1 MKEKILYL
9 LISVVV
15 AFGLWSYVIT
25 TDSPEWEETYYEIPV
40 ILKNESVLHGNGLML
55 GDGKIPTV
63 TLRLKGN
70 RSDLVNLNKSDITL
84 VADLSRI
91 YESGKQSVSYSIAF
105 PGDIPDNSVEILEKT
120 PKEIQLT
127 IMERRTKDVDIELV
141 YNGSVPEGFRTDKE
155 NVTLDR
161 DAIRVVGPAAVVDRI
176 ACAQIQVDLEGQTG
190 TINSTYRYVLLD
202 REGKEVDSSQLT
214 VDAEEVELTLKIQR
228 YKEIKLLLNVIPGGG
243 ATEATTKITLSHTS
257 IQVAGAEQVIRE
269 LPDIIVIGELR
280 LADLPVGF
288 SRPFPFKLP
297 EGVEN
302 LSMEKNEVAVSVEF
316 PNLKTKTIRVT
327 NIQASN
333 VPAGMEAEFLS
344 TELTVNIRGPE
355 AQIMKLTEANVTIVV
370 DLSNAE
376 VGTTASYPA
385 QILVDM
391 DGCGAVGSYPIYAKV
406 VEAAEVLNP
415 QALLP

>member
-9 LISVVV
+9 LISVVI

-243 ATEATTKITLSHTS
+243 ASESNTHIQPDMQTIQVSGSQQLLDSLGDTLEFEIRLGEITDNTTKQFEI
-257 IQVAGAEQVIRE
+257 
-269 LPDIIVIGELR
+269 
-280 LADLPVGF
+280 
-288 SRPFPFKLP
+288 KLP

-302 LSMEKNEVAVSVEF
+302 LTGKSILTVDIIF
-316 PNLKTKTIRVT
+316 PELVTRTFQVT
-327 NIQASN
+327 NLRTKN
-333 VPAGMEAEFLS
+333 VPAGMTAELL
-344 TELTVNIRGPE
+344 TQALTVTIRGTA
-355 AQIMKLTEANVTIVV
+355 AQVRALNAD
-370 DLSNAE
+370 DLS
-376 VGTTASYPA
+376 V
-385 QILVDM
+385 IVDM
-391 DGCGAVGSYPIYAKV
+391 SGAELGTDSYRATVDTGRFISIGAVGSYSV
-406 VEAAEVLNP
+406 DVRVTAEDSEG
-415 QALLP
+415 

>member
-9 LISVVV
+9 LISVVI

-127 IMERRTKDVDIELV
+127 IMERHTKDVDIELV

-155 NVTLDR
+155 NVQLDR

-243 ATEATTKITLSHTS
+243 ASESNTHIQPDMQTIQVSGSQQLLDSLGDTLEFEIRLGEITDNTTKQFEI
-257 IQVAGAEQVIRE
+257 
-269 LPDIIVIGELR
+269 
-280 LADLPVGF
+280 
-288 SRPFPFKLP
+288 KLP

-302 LSMEKNEVAVSVEF
+302 LTGKSILTVDIIF
-316 PNLKTKTIRVT
+316 PELVTRTFQVT
-327 NIQASN
+327 NLRTKN
-333 VPAGMEAEFLS
+333 VPAGMTAELL
-344 TELTVNIRGPE
+344 TQALTVTIRGAA
-355 AQIMKLTEANVTIVV
+355 AQVRALNAD
-370 DLSNAE
+370 DLS
-376 VGTTASYPA
+376 V
-385 QILVDM
+385 IVDM
-391 DGCGAVGSYPIYAKV
+391 SGAELGTDSYRATVDTGRFISIGAVGSYSV
-406 VEAAEVLNP
+406 DVRVTAEDSEG
-415 QALLP
+415 

>member
-9 LISVVV
+9 LISVVI

-91 YESGKQSVSYSIAF
+91 YESGKQSVSYTIAF

-155 NVTLDR
+155 NVQLDR

-243 ATEATTKITLSHTS
+243 ASESNTHIQPDMQTIQVSGSQQLLDSLGDTLEFEIRLGEITDNTTKQFEI
-257 IQVAGAEQVIRE
+257 
-269 LPDIIVIGELR
+269 
-280 LADLPVGF
+280 
-288 SRPFPFKLP
+288 KLP

-302 LSMEKNEVAVSVEF
+302 LTGKSILTVDIIF
-316 PNLKTKTIRVT
+316 PELVTRTFQVT
-327 NIQASN
+327 NLRTKN
-333 VPAGMEAEFLS
+333 VPAGMTAELL
-344 TELTVNIRGPE
+344 TQALTVTIRGAA
-355 AQIMKLTEANVTIVV
+355 AQVRALNAD
-370 DLSNAE
+370 DLS
-376 VGTTASYPA
+376 V
-385 QILVDM
+385 IVDM
-391 DGCGAVGSYPIYAKV
+391 SGAELGTDSYRATVDTGRFISIGAVGSYSV
-406 VEAAEVLNP
+406 DVRVTAEDSEG
-415 QALLP
+415 

>member
-9 LISVVV
+9 LISVVI
-15 AFGLWSYVIT
+15 AFGLWSYVVT

-243 ATEATTKITLSHTS
+243 ASESNTHIQPDMQTIQVSGSQQLLDSLGDTLEFEIRLGEITDNTTKQFEI
-257 IQVAGAEQVIRE
+257 
-269 LPDIIVIGELR
+269 
-280 LADLPVGF
+280 
-288 SRPFPFKLP
+288 KLP

-302 LSMEKNEVAVSVEF
+302 LTGKSILTVDIIF
-316 PNLKTKTIRVT
+316 PELVTRTFQVT
-327 NIQASN
+327 NLRTKN
-333 VPAGMEAEFLS
+333 VPAGMTAELL
-344 TELTVNIRGPE
+344 TQALTVTIRGAA
-355 AQIMKLTEANVTIVV
+355 AQVRALNAD
-370 DLSNAE
+370 DLS
-376 VGTTASYPA
+376 V
-385 QILVDM
+385 IVDM
-391 DGCGAVGSYPIYAKV
+391 SGAELGTDSYRATVDTGRFISIGAVGSYSVDIRV
-406 VEAAEVLNP
+406 TAEDSEG
-415 QALLP
+415 

>member
-9 LISVVV
+9 LISAVI

-214 VDAEEVELTLKIQR
+214 VDVEEVELTLKIQR

-243 ATEATTKITLSHTS
+243 ASESNTHIQPDMQTIQVSGSQQLLDSLGDTLEFEIRLGEITDNTTKQFEI
-257 IQVAGAEQVIRE
+257 
-269 LPDIIVIGELR
+269 
-280 LADLPVGF
+280 
-288 SRPFPFKLP
+288 KLP

-302 LSMEKNEVAVSVEF
+302 LTGKSILTVDIIF
-316 PNLKTKTIRVT
+316 PELVTRTFQVT
-327 NIQASN
+327 NLRTKN
-333 VPAGMEAEFLS
+333 VPAGMTAELL
-344 TELTVNIRGPE
+344 TQALTVTIRGAA
-355 AQIMKLTEANVTIVV
+355 AQVRALNAD
-370 DLSNAE
+370 DLS
-376 VGTTASYPA
+376 V
-385 QILVDM
+385 IVDM
-391 DGCGAVGSYPIYAKV
+391 SGAELGTDSYRATVDTGRFISIGAVGSYSV
-406 VEAAEVLNP
+406 DVRVTAEDSEG
-415 QALLP
+415 

>member
-9 LISVVV
+9 LISVVI

-243 ATEATTKITLSHTS
+243 ASESNTHIQPDMQTIQVSGSQQLLDSLGDTLEFEIRLGEITDNTTKQFEI
-257 IQVAGAEQVIRE
+257 
-269 LPDIIVIGELR
+269 
-280 LADLPVGF
+280 
-288 SRPFPFKLP
+288 KLP

-302 LSMEKNEVAVSVEF
+302 LTGKSILTVDIIF
-316 PNLKTKTIRVT
+316 PELVTRTFQVT
-327 NIQASN
+327 NLHTKN
-333 VPAGMEAEFLS
+333 VPAGMTAELL
-344 TELTVNIRGPE
+344 TQALTVTIRGAA
-355 AQIMKLTEANVTIVV
+355 AQVRALNAD
-370 DLSNAE
+370 DLS
-376 VGTTASYPA
+376 V
-385 QILVDM
+385 IVDM
-391 DGCGAVGSYPIYAKV
+391 SGAELGTDSYRATVDTGRFISIGAVGSYSV
-406 VEAAEVLNP
+406 DVRVTAEDSEG
-415 QALLP
+415 

>member
-9 LISVVV
+9 LISVVI

-155 NVTLDR
+155 NVTRDR

-243 ATEATTKITLSHTS
+243 ASESNTHIQPDMQTIQVSGSQQLLDSLGDTLEFEIRLGEITDNTTKQFEI
-257 IQVAGAEQVIRE
+257 
-269 LPDIIVIGELR
+269 
-280 LADLPVGF
+280 
-288 SRPFPFKLP
+288 KLP

-302 LSMEKNEVAVSVEF
+302 LTGKSILTVDIIF
-316 PNLKTKTIRVT
+316 PELVTRTFQVT
-327 NIQASN
+327 NLRTKN
-333 VPAGMEAEFLS
+333 VPAGMTAELL
-344 TELTVNIRGPE
+344 TQALTVTIRGAA
-355 AQIMKLTEANVTIVV
+355 AQVRALNAD
-370 DLSNAE
+370 DLS
-376 VGTTASYPA
+376 V
-385 QILVDM
+385 IVDM
-391 DGCGAVGSYPIYAKV
+391 SGAELGTDSYRATVDTGRFISIGAVGSYSV
-406 VEAAEVLNP
+406 DVRVTAEDSEG
-415 QALLP
+415 

>member
-9 LISVVV
+9 LISVVI

-243 ATEATTKITLSHTS
+243 ASESNTHIHPDMQTIQVSGSQQLLDSLGDTLEFEIRLGEITDNTTKQFEI
-257 IQVAGAEQVIRE
+257 
-269 LPDIIVIGELR
+269 
-280 LADLPVGF
+280 
-288 SRPFPFKLP
+288 KLP

-302 LSMEKNEVAVSVEF
+302 LTGKSILTVDIIF
-316 PNLKTKTIRVT
+316 PELVTRTFQVT
-327 NIQASN
+327 NLHTKN
-333 VPAGMEAEFLS
+333 VPAGMTAELL
-344 TELTVNIRGPE
+344 TQALTVTIRGAA
-355 AQIMKLTEANVTIVV
+355 AQVRALNAD
-370 DLSNAE
+370 DLSVIVDMSGAE
-376 VGTTASYPA
+376 LGTDSYPTT
-385 QILVDM
+385 VDT
-391 DGCGAVGSYPIYAKV
+391 GRFISIGAVGSYSV
-406 VEAAEVLNP
+406 DVRVTAEDSEG
-415 QALLP
+415 

>member
-9 LISVVV
+9 LISVVI

-91 YESGKQSVSYSIAF
+91 YESGKQSVSYTIAF

-243 ATEATTKITLSHTS
+243 ASESNTHIQPDMQTIQVSGSQQLLDSLGDTLEFEIRLGEITDNTTKQFEI
-257 IQVAGAEQVIRE
+257 
-269 LPDIIVIGELR
+269 
-280 LADLPVGF
+280 
-288 SRPFPFKLP
+288 KLP

-302 LSMEKNEVAVSVEF
+302 LTGKSILTVDIIF
-316 PNLKTKTIRVT
+316 PELVTRTFQVT
-327 NIQASN
+327 NLRTKN
-333 VPAGMEAEFLS
+333 VPAGMTAELL
-344 TELTVNIRGPE
+344 TQALTVTIRGAA
-355 AQIMKLTEANVTIVV
+355 AQVRALNAD
-370 DLSNAE
+370 DLS
-376 VGTTASYPA
+376 V
-385 QILVDM
+385 IVDM
-391 DGCGAVGSYPIYAKV
+391 SGAELGTDSYRATVDTGRFISIGAVGSYSV
-406 VEAAEVLNP
+406 DVRVTAEDSEG
-415 QALLP
+415 

>member
-1 MKEKILYL
+1 
-9 LISVVV
+9 
-15 AFGLWSYVIT
+15 
-25 TDSPEWEETYYEIPV
+25 
-40 ILKNESVLHGNGLML
+40 
-55 GDGKIPTV
+55 
-63 TLRLKGN
+63 
-70 RSDLVNLNKSDITL
+70 VNLNKSDITL

-243 ATEATTKITLSHTS
+243 ASASNTHIKPDMQTIQVSGPQQLLDSLGDTLEFEIRLGEIADNTTKQFEI
-257 IQVAGAEQVIRE
+257 
-269 LPDIIVIGELR
+269 
-280 LADLPVGF
+280 
-288 SRPFPFKLP
+288 KLP
-297 EGVEN
+297 EGVDN
-302 LSMEKNEVAVSVEF
+302 LTGKSILTVDIIF
-316 PNLKTKTIRVT
+316 PELVTRTFQVT
-327 NIQASN
+327 NLRTKN
-333 VPAGMEAEFLS
+333 VPAGMSAELL
-344 TELTVNIRGPE
+344 TQALTVTIRGAA
-355 AQIMKLTEANVTIVV
+355 AQVRALNADDLSVVV
-370 DLSNAE
+370 DMSDAE
-376 VGTTASYPA
+376 LGTDSYKAS
-385 QILVDM
+385 VDT
-391 DGCGAVGSYPIYAKV
+391 GRFISIGAVGSYSV
-406 VEAAEVLNP
+406 DVRVTAENSEG
-415 QALLP
+415 

>member
-9 LISVVV
+9 LISVVI

-243 ATEATTKITLSHTS
+243 ASESNTHIQPDMQTIQVSGSQQLLDSLGDTLEFEIRLGEITDNTTKQFEI
-257 IQVAGAEQVIRE
+257 
-269 LPDIIVIGELR
+269 
-280 LADLPVGF
+280 
-288 SRPFPFKLP
+288 KLP

-302 LSMEKNEVAVSVEF
+302 LTGKSILTVDIIF
-316 PNLKTKTIRVT
+316 PELVTRTFQVT
-327 NIQASN
+327 NLRTKN
-333 VPAGMEAEFLS
+333 VPAGMTAELL
-344 TELTVNIRGPE
+344 TQALTVTIRGAA
-355 AQIMKLTEANVTIVV
+355 AQVRALNAD
-370 DLSNAE
+370 DLS
-376 VGTTASYPA
+376 V
-385 QILVDM
+385 IVDM
-391 DGCGAVGSYPIYAKV
+391 SGAELGTDSYRATVDTGRFISIGAVGSYSV
-406 VEAAEVLNP
+406 DVRVTAEDSEG
-415 QALLP
+415 

>member
-9 LISVVV
+9 LISVVI

-243 ATEATTKITLSHTS
+243 ASESNTHIQPDMQTIQVSGSQQLLDSLGDTLEFEIRLGEITDNTTKQFEI
-257 IQVAGAEQVIRE
+257 
-269 LPDIIVIGELR
+269 
-280 LADLPVGF
+280 
-288 SRPFPFKLP
+288 KLP

-302 LSMEKNEVAVSVEF
+302 LTGKSILTVDIIF
-316 PNLKTKTIRVT
+316 PELVTRTFQVT
-327 NIQASN
+327 NLRTKN
-333 VPAGMEAEFLS
+333 VPAGMTAELL
-344 TELTVNIRGPE
+344 TQALTVTIRGAA
-355 AQIMKLTEANVTIVV
+355 AQVRALNAD
-370 DLSNAE
+370 DLS
-376 VGTTASYPA
+376 V
-385 QILVDM
+385 IVDM
-391 DGCGAVGSYPIYAKV
+391 SGAELGTDSYRATVDTGRFISIGAVGSYSVDIRV
-406 VEAAEVLNP
+406 TAEDSEG
-415 QALLP
+415 

>member
-9 LISVVV
+9 LISVVI

-176 ACAQIQVDLEGQTG
+176 ACAQIQVDLVGQTG

-243 ATEATTKITLSHTS
+243 ASESNTHIQPDMQTIQVSGSQQLLDSLGDTLEFEIRLGEITDNTTKQFEI
-257 IQVAGAEQVIRE
+257 
-269 LPDIIVIGELR
+269 
-280 LADLPVGF
+280 
-288 SRPFPFKLP
+288 KLP

-302 LSMEKNEVAVSVEF
+302 LTGKSILTVDIIF
-316 PNLKTKTIRVT
+316 PELVTRTFQVT
-327 NIQASN
+327 NLRTKN
-333 VPAGMEAEFLS
+333 VPAGMTAELL
-344 TELTVNIRGPE
+344 TQALTVTIRGAA
-355 AQIMKLTEANVTIVV
+355 AQVRALNAD
-370 DLSNAE
+370 DLS
-376 VGTTASYPA
+376 V
-385 QILVDM
+385 IVDM
-391 DGCGAVGSYPIYAKV
+391 SGAELGTDSYRATVDTGRFISIGAVGSYSV
-406 VEAAEVLNP
+406 DVRVTAEDSEG
-415 QALLP
+415 

>member
-9 LISVVV
+9 LISVVI

-155 NVTLDR
+155 NVQLDR

-243 ATEATTKITLSHTS
+243 ASESNTHIQPDMQTIQVSGSQQLLDSLGDTLEFEIRLGEITDNTTKQFEI
-257 IQVAGAEQVIRE
+257 
-269 LPDIIVIGELR
+269 
-280 LADLPVGF
+280 
-288 SRPFPFKLP
+288 KLP

-302 LSMEKNEVAVSVEF
+302 LTGKSILTVDIIF
-316 PNLKTKTIRVT
+316 PELVTRTFQVT
-327 NIQASN
+327 NLHTKN
-333 VPAGMEAEFLS
+333 VPAGMTAELL
-344 TELTVNIRGPE
+344 TQALTVTIRGAA
-355 AQIMKLTEANVTIVV
+355 AQVRALNAD
-370 DLSNAE
+370 DLS
-376 VGTTASYPA
+376 V
-385 QILVDM
+385 IVDM
-391 DGCGAVGSYPIYAKV
+391 SGAELGTDSYRATVDTGRFISIGAVGSYSV
-406 VEAAEVLNP
+406 DVRVTAEDSEG
-415 QALLP
+415 

>member
-9 LISVVV
+9 LISVVI

-155 NVTLDR
+155 NVQLDR

-243 ATEATTKITLSHTS
+243 ASESNTHIQPDMQTIQVSGSQQLLDSLGDTLEFEIRLGEITDNTTKQFEI
-257 IQVAGAEQVIRE
+257 
-269 LPDIIVIGELR
+269 
-280 LADLPVGF
+280 
-288 SRPFPFKLP
+288 KLP

-302 LSMEKNEVAVSVEF
+302 LTGKSILTVDIIF
-316 PNLKTKTIRVT
+316 PELVTRTFQVT
-327 NIQASN
+327 NLRTKN
-333 VPAGMEAEFLS
+333 VPAGMTAELL
-344 TELTVNIRGPE
+344 TQALTVTIRGAA
-355 AQIMKLTEANVTIVV
+355 AQVRALNAD
-370 DLSNAE
+370 DLS
-376 VGTTASYPA
+376 V
-385 QILVDM
+385 IVDM
-391 DGCGAVGSYPIYAKV
+391 SGAELGTDSYRATVDTGRFISIGAVGSYSV
-406 VEAAEVLNP
+406 DVRVTAEDSEG
-415 QALLP
+415 